1 MEKNINMFQELHML
15 IMVHIIDF
23 SASLGKLHNSTI
35 TSDILIEMNTE
46 KEEIPRELADE
57 GPESYSVYTRK
68 HSF

>member
-1 MEKNINMFQELHML
+1 MNETNISNE
-15 IMVHIIDF
+15 IVKIDF